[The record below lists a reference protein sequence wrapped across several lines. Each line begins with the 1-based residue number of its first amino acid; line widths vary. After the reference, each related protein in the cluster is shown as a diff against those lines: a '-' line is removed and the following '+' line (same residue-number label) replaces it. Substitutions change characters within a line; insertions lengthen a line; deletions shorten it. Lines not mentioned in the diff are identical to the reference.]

1 VIRNL
6 FDEWDA
12 GLIQKALFY
21 CTEQELYSAG
31 ELSSAVAYMSLLEE
45 EKQNKS
51 GTRTVRLPEKYRGG
65 SPQIRD
71 LNIYEEAMERRA
83 VNG

>member
-1 VIRNL
+1 
-6 FDEWDA
+6 
-12 GLIQKALFY
+12 
-21 CTEQELYSAG
+21 
-31 ELSSAVAYMSLLEE
+31 MSLLEE

-71 LNIYEEAMERRA
+71 LSIYEEAMERRA